1 VTQIRT
7 LIVDDEALA
16 RTGVRKH
23 LQAHPDVQIIGDCA
37 SGTDAVAAIR
47 NDRPDLVFLDVQMPD
62 LGGFGVIEEIGPDQ
76 MPAVIFVTAFD
87 EFALKAFESRALDYL
102 LKPIRKE
109 RMDQALAR
117 IRDVLRGH
125 ESDRGDQLR
134 RLLDGHGVHVG
145 YLKRFVAKNGSR
157 ITLVNVDD
165 VEWIE
170 AADNY
175 VELHVG
181 PKTHLVRETLSEV
194 EQRLNPDQFLR
205 IRHSTIVNVRLIREL
220 EPLFNGEY
228 LIRLTNGTEL
238 NSSRRYRRKLAVLL
252 GE

>member
-1 VTQIRT
+1 MTQIRT

-23 LQAHPDVQIIGDCA
+23 LQAHPDVQVIGECA
-37 SGTDAVAAIR
+37 SGAEAVAAIR
-47 NDRPDLVFLDVQMPD
+47 QDRPDLVFLDIQMPD
-62 LGGFGVIEEIGPDQ
+62 LGGFGVIEEISPEQ
-76 MPAVIFVTAFD
+76 MPEVIFVTAFD

-102 LKPIRKE
+102 LKPIRQE
-109 RMDQALAR
+109 RLDQAMVR
-117 IRDVLRGH
+117 IRGLLRGH
-125 ESDRGDQLR
+125 ESDRSNQLR
-134 RLLDGHGVHVG
+134 RLLDDAGVNVG

-157 ITLVNVDD
+157 ITLVNVED

-175 VELHVG
+175 VELHTG
-181 PKTHLVRETLSEV
+181 AKTHLVRETLSDV

-238 NSSRRYRRKLAVLL
+238 NSSRRYRRRLAVLL
-252 GE
+252 GD